1 VIELIGLTPAAE
13 EGWWTLF
20 DLAEANS
27 ADWLLVGGQMMF
39 LLAVEND
46 SSLPRATDD
55 VDVVVNV
62 RTMPAGTEWLSV
74 WLLAHSF
81 HLDGVSP
88 DGFGHRFYRDAQPGP
103 GRVVFDVL
111 APEGLGERTPV
122 FTRRP
127 ARTVQAPGS
136 LQAFERSEVVDVAVT
151 GMLQRGRREGRV
163 RRPNLLGALVMKA
176 ATTTLAVRANRA
188 RDWQDAALLL
198 SLLPDPIATAAQCGS
213 KDGQRLGKL
222 APLNDRAH
230 QGWATMSDEDYRR
243 GTAALAF
250 LLDAPAR

>member
-1 VIELIGLTPAAE
+1 MIELSGLTPAAE

-39 LLAVEND
+39 LLAVEHD
-46 SSLPRATDD
+46 ASLPRATDD

-62 RTMPAGTEWLSV
+62 RTMPAGTEWLSD
-74 WLLAHSF
+74 WLLAHGF
-81 HLDGVSP
+81 HQDGVSP
-88 DGFGHRFYRDAQPGP
+88 DGIGHRFYRDAQPGP

-111 APEGLGERTPV
+111 APEGLGERTAI
-122 FTRRP
+122 FTKRP

-136 LQAFERSEVVDVAVT
+136 VQAFERSEVVDVAVT

-176 ATTTLAVRANRA
+176 ATTALAVRTNRA

-198 SLLPDPIATAAQCGS
+198 SLLPDPIATAAECGR
-213 KDGQRLGKL
+213 KDRERLGGL
-222 APLNDRAH
+222 VALNDRAH
-230 QGWATMSDEDYRR
+230 QGWATLSDEDCQR
-243 GTAALAF
+243 GTAALSF
-250 LLDAPAR
+250 LLGQRTR